1 MKQDVYSNVAI
12 GVWVLAIVV
21 TPLVWW
27 LLGATFAQMY
37 LLGVA
42 TAMLNLSLLIK
53 SSRQALDRPVGARQG
68 YILTQQVLRY
78 AIYLVVFGAALWMQV
93 ESFGY
98 LFLLLGFLSVKMVLV
113 LYTLSKGGNV

>member
-1 MKQDVYSNVAI
+1 MKQEVYSNVAI
-12 GVWVLAIVV
+12 GVWVLAMVV

-27 LLGATFAQMY
+27 LLSASFAQMY

-53 SSRQALDRPVGARQG
+53 SSRQALNRPEGTRQG
-68 YILTQQVLRY
+68 YILTQQVIRY
-78 AIYLVVFGAALWMQV
+78 VIYIAVFGAALWMQA

-113 LYTLSKGGNV
+113 LYTLSKGGSI